1 MHTFKL
7 ISETLNACLTNK
19 AFTRC
24 VDYQNRLW
32 PELQARIDHLDSDS
46 LKRKHKKY
54 NEIRAGLGVD
64 SNNENQ
70 GDEYQK
76 LDLANFPYTP
86 AVPERHD
93 QDGSASDRD
102 ELRRDVL
109 RIVDERL
116 EPVHN
121 QLK

>member
-7 ISETLNACLTNK
+7 ISETLNACLENK
-19 AFTRC
+19 AFNRC

-32 PELQARIDHLDSDS
+32 PQLQARIDNLDFDAQ
-46 LKRKHKKY
+46 RRNQQKY
-54 NEIRAGLGVD
+54 NDIRAGLGID
-64 SNNENQ
+64 SNNQNLA
-70 GDEYQK
+70 GGYQP

-86 AVPERHD
+86 AVPDRVTGEGD
-93 QDGSASDRD
+93 AFNRD

-109 RIVDERL
+109 ELVDERL
-116 EPVHN
+116 ESVHN